1 MTPDPLNTVP
11 DILLKLGLA
20 LLAGIVLGLNRWLH
34 HKSAGIR
41 THSLV
46 ALGAALLMLLIGSFP
61 GADVQSSS
69 RVLQGLITG
78 IGFLGA
84 GVIMHHANSPTIHG
98 LTTAAS
104 LWACA
109 ILGATFG
116 SGFFVLG
123 ACALAAMLLV
133 LLVGGPLEQLTK
145 KLLGI
150 QRESEL
156 AEDGRQPKQSKKP
169 TRPEP

>member
-1 MTPDPLNTVP
+1 MLTDNPNSYLE
-11 DILLKLGLA
+11 ILLRLGCA

-46 ALGAALLMLLIGSFP
+46 ALGAALVMLLVGSFP
-61 GADVQSSS
+61 GADAQAQS

-84 GVIMHHANSPTIHG
+84 GVIIHQEQSQTIHG

-104 LWACA
+104 VWACA

-116 SGFFVLG
+116 SGFYVLG
-123 ACALAAMLLV
+123 LCAMSAIFLILI
-133 LLVGGPLEQLTK
+133 VGGPLEHLTRTC
-145 KLLGI
+145 LGLR
-150 QRESEL
+150 RESEVS
-156 AEDGRQPKQSKKP
+156 ESPKDHSGNGDSS
-169 TRPEP
+169 

>member
-1 MTPDPLNTVP
+1 MLPDHLNAYP
-11 DILLKLGLA
+11 EILLRLGLA
-20 LLAGIVLGLNRWLH
+20 LLAGIILGLNRWMH

-46 ALGAALLMLLIGSFP
+46 ALGAALVMLLIGSFP
-61 GADVQSSS
+61 GTDAQAAS

-84 GVIMHHANSPTIHG
+84 GVIIRQEHSQSIHG

-104 LWACA
+104 IWACA

-116 SGFFVLG
+116 SGFYVLG
-123 ACALAAMLLV
+123 GCAMSAILLI
-133 LLVGGPLEQLTK
+133 LIVGGPLEQFTK
-145 KLLGI
+145 TILGI
-150 QRESEL
+150 RRESEI
-156 AEDGRQPKQSKKP
+156 AEEPK
-169 TRPEP
+169 EPKD

>member
-1 MTPDPLNTVP
+1 MAGYPEIFLR
-11 DILLKLGLA
+11 LGLA
-20 LLAGIVLGLNRWLH
+20 LVAGVTLGLNRWLH

-46 ALGAALLMLLIGSFP
+46 ALGAALVMLLIGSFP
-61 GADVQSSS
+61 GADVQAAS
-69 RVLQGLITG
+69 RVVQGLITG

-84 GVIMHHANSPTIHG
+84 GVIIHQANSQNIHG

-104 LWACA
+104 IWACA

-116 SGFFVLG
+116 SGFYVLG
-123 ACALAAMLLV
+123 VGALAAMLLI
-133 LLVGGPLEQLTK
+133 LFVGGPIERLTK

-150 QRESEL
+150 QRESEI
-156 AEDGRQPKQSKKP
+156 AEEPKDKAP
-169 TRPEP
+169 

>member
-1 MTPDPLNTVP
+1 MTIDAMNTSP
-11 DILLKLGLA
+11 DILLRLGLA
-20 LLAGIVLGLNRWLH
+20 LLAGITLGLNRWIH

-46 ALGAALLMLLIGSFP
+46 ALGSALVMLLIGSFP
-61 GADVQSSS
+61 NADVQSSS

-84 GVIMHHANSPTIHG
+84 GVIIHQANSQNIHG

-104 LWACA
+104 LWACS

-116 SGFFVLG
+116 AGFYVLG
-123 ACALAAMLLV
+123 VCALSAMLLI
-133 LLVGGPLEQLTK
+133 LIVGGPLEQFTK

-150 QRESEL
+150 QRESEVS
-156 AEDGRQPKQSKKP
+156 EETKDQSS
-169 TRPEP
+169 

>member
-1 MTPDPLNTVP
+1 MMGSMNDYSEISLR
-11 DILLKLGLA
+11 LGLA
-20 LLAGIVLGLNRWLH
+20 LLAGIVLGLNRWIH

-46 ALGAALLMLLIGSFP
+46 ALGSALVMLLIGSFP
-61 GADVQSSS
+61 GTDVQAASH
-69 RVLQGLITG
+69 VLQGLITG

-84 GVIMHHANSPTIHG
+84 GVIIHQANSQNIHG

-104 LWACA
+104 IWACA

-116 SGFFVLG
+116 SGFYVLG
-123 ACALAAMLLV
+123 TCALSAMLLI
-133 LLVGGPLEQLTK
+133 LIVGGPLERLTK

-150 QRESEL
+150 QRDSEVS
-156 AEDGRQPKQSKKP
+156 EEPKDK
-169 TRPEP
+169 TL

>member
-1 MTPDPLNTVP
+1 MLPDRP
-11 DILLKLGLA
+11 DATFEILLRLGLA
-20 LLAGIVLGLNRWLH
+20 LVSGIALGLNRWMH

-46 ALGAALLMLLIGSFP
+46 ALGAALVMLLIGSFP
-61 GADVQSSS
+61 GADAQASS

-84 GVIMHHANSPTIHG
+84 GVIIHQDHSQTIHG

-104 LWACA
+104 VWACA

-116 SGFFVLG
+116 SGFYVLG
-123 ACALAAMLLV
+123 LCAMSAMLLI
-133 LLVGGPLEQLTK
+133 LIVGGPLERLTRTGSRVRK
-145 KLLGI
+145 
-150 QRESEL
+150 ESGPSEE
-156 AEDGRQPKQSKKP
+156 AQDH
-169 TRPEP
+169 RPD

>member
-1 MTPDPLNTVP
+1 MPIDNPNAYP
-11 DILLKLGLA
+11 EILLRLVLA
-20 LLAGIVLGLNRWLH
+20 LLAGILLGLNRWMH

-46 ALGAALLMLLIGSFP
+46 ALGAALVMLLIGSFP
-61 GADVQSSS
+61 GADAQASS

-84 GVIMHHANSPTIHG
+84 GVIIHQDHSQTVHG

-104 LWACA
+104 VWACA

-116 SGFFVLG
+116 AGFYVLG
-123 ACALAAMLLV
+123 VCAISAILLI
-133 LLVGGPLEQLTK
+133 LIVGGPIERLARTY
-145 KLLGI
+145 LGI
-150 QRESEL
+150 RRDSEVS
-156 AEDGRQPKQSKKP
+156 EDPKDPSERNDFK
-169 TRPEP
+169 R

>member
-1 MTPDPLNTVP
+1 MLSDNPNAYPE
-11 DILLKLGLA
+11 ILLRLGLA
-20 LLAGIVLGLNRWLH
+20 LLAGIILGLNRWMH

-46 ALGAALLMLLIGSFP
+46 ALGAALVMLLIGSFP
-61 GADVQSSS
+61 GSDAQAYS

-84 GVIMHHANSPTIHG
+84 GVIIHQDHSQTIHG

-104 LWACA
+104 IWACA

-116 SGFFVLG
+116 SGFYVLG
-123 ACALAAMLLV
+123 LCAMSTILLI
-133 LLVGGPLEQLTK
+133 LILGGPLERLTK
-145 KLLGI
+145 TFLGI
-150 QRESEL
+150 RRESEI
-156 AEDGRQPKQSKKP
+156 AEEPKAPKDQSV
-169 TRPEP
+169 

>member
-1 MTPDPLNTVP
+1 MLLNNP
-11 DILLKLGLA
+11 IPYPEILLRLGMA
-20 LLAGIVLGLNRWLH
+20 MLAGITLGLNRWMH

-46 ALGAALLMLLIGSFP
+46 SLGSALVMLLIGSFP
-61 GADVQSSS
+61 DGDAQAGS

-84 GVIMHHANSPTIHG
+84 GVIIRQDHSQTIHG

-104 LWACA
+104 IWACA

-116 SGFFVLG
+116 SGFYVLG
-123 ACALAAMLLV
+123 LCAMLAI
-133 LLVGGPLEQLTK
+133 LLTLILGGPLEQLTK
-145 KLLGI
+145 KCLGI
-150 QRESEL
+150 RRDSEIS
-156 AEDGRQPKQSKKP
+156 EDP
-169 TRPEP
+169 TDHSDRADTTH

>member
-1 MTPDPLNTVP
+1 MLPDHLHSYPE
-11 DILLKLGLA
+11 ILLRLGLA
-20 LLAGIVLGLNRWLH
+20 LLAGIILGLNRWMH

-46 ALGAALLMLLIGSFP
+46 ALGGALVMLLIGSFP
-61 GADVQSSS
+61 GADAQADS

-84 GVIMHHANSPTIHG
+84 GVIIRQEHSQSIHG

-104 LWACA
+104 IWACS

-116 SGFFVLG
+116 SGFYVLG
-123 ACALAAMLLV
+123 LCAMSAILLI
-133 LLVGGPLEQLTK
+133 LILGGPLEQFTK
-145 KLLGI
+145 TFLGI
-150 QRESEL
+150 RSESEIS
-156 AEDGRQPKQSKKP
+156 ENPKDLSDHADTKH
-169 TRPEP
+169 R

>member
-1 MTPDPLNTVP
+1 MAGYPEIFLR
-11 DILLKLGLA
+11 LGLA
-20 LLAGIVLGLNRWLH
+20 LVAGVTLGLNRWLH

-46 ALGAALLMLLIGSFP
+46 ALGAALVMLLIGSFP
-61 GADVQSSS
+61 GADVQAAS
-69 RVLQGLITG
+69 RVIQGLITG

-84 GVIMHHANSPTIHG
+84 GLIIHQANSQNIHG

-104 LWACA
+104 IWACA

-116 SGFFVLG
+116 SGFYVLG
-123 ACALAAMLLV
+123 VGALAAMLLI
-133 LLVGGPLEQLTK
+133 LFVGGPIERLTK

-150 QRESEL
+150 QRESEI
-156 AEDGRQPKQSKKP
+156 AEEPKDKAP
-169 TRPEP
+169 

>member
-1 MTPDPLNTVP
+1 MNDYSEISLR
-11 DILLKLGLA
+11 LGLA
-20 LLAGIVLGLNRWLH
+20 LLAGIVLGLNRWIH

-46 ALGAALLMLLIGSFP
+46 ALGSALVMLLIGSFP
-61 GADVQSSS
+61 GTDVQAASH
-69 RVLQGLITG
+69 VLQGLITG

-84 GVIMHHANSPTIHG
+84 GVIIHQANSQNIHG

-104 LWACA
+104 IWACA

-116 SGFFVLG
+116 SGFYVLG
-123 ACALAAMLLV
+123 TCALSAMLLI
-133 LLVGGPLEQLTK
+133 LIVGGPLERLTK

-150 QRESEL
+150 QRDSEVS
-156 AEDGRQPKQSKKP
+156 EEPKDK
-169 TRPEP
+169 TL

>member
-1 MTPDPLNTVP
+1 MNAYPEIFLR
-11 DILLKLGLA
+11 LGLA
-20 LLAGIVLGLNRWLH
+20 LLAGVTLGLNRWIH

-46 ALGAALLMLLIGSFP
+46 ALGAALVMLLIGSFP
-61 GADVQSSS
+61 GADVQAASQ
-69 RVLQGLITG
+69 VLQGLITG

-84 GVIMHHANSPTIHG
+84 GVIIHQANSQNIHG

-104 LWACA
+104 IWACA

-116 SGFFVLG
+116 SGFYVLG
-123 ACALAAMLLV
+123 IWALSAMLLI
-133 LLVGGPLEQLTK
+133 LIVGGPLERLTK

-150 QRESEL
+150 QRESEI
-156 AEDGRQPKQSKKP
+156 AEDSKEKAP
-169 TRPEP
+169 

>member
-1 MTPDPLNTVP
+1 MLQDHLNAYP
-11 DILLKLGLA
+11 EILLRLGMA
-20 LLAGIVLGLNRWLH
+20 LLAGIILGLNRWMH

-46 ALGAALLMLLIGSFP
+46 ALGAALVMLLIGSFP
-61 GADVQSSS
+61 GADAQAAS

-84 GVIMHHANSPTIHG
+84 GVIIHQDHSQTIHG

-104 LWACA
+104 VWACA

-116 SGFFVLG
+116 SGFYVLG
-123 ACALAAMLLV
+123 LCAMSAMLLI
-133 LLVGGPLEQLTK
+133 LILGGPLEQLTK
-145 KLLGI
+145 TFLGI
-150 QRESEL
+150 RRESEIS
-156 AEDGRQPKQSKKP
+156 EEPEEPKEPKDQSV
-169 TRPEP
+169 